1 MAIAAEPEENQHRE
15 LLRRIEWRLTTLVLG
30 PVIAARERQAEKAM
44 SDGDWETAKAPVV
57 QGTLARMLRHAWKT
71 EPSASDA
78 GFPLFRDFIDQQ
90 HPPVPLFEQGATWRY
105 LDQGQDPGQEW
116 NMPSFSDSIWKS
128 GPAPLGFSKDSE
140 DGEVTPLEDGDD
152 PFTVTYYFRRNFQV
166 PDSLQVPNPSKQLR
180 FEIKVDDGAVVYVNG
195 KELFRVRMPD
205 GPIDGD
211 TEASLKADERR
222 RDSFVLPSSALQ
234 AGANTIAV
242 EVHQSHGKKIPR

>member
-1 MAIAAEPEENQHRE
+1 
-15 LLRRIEWRLTTLVLG
+15 
-30 PVIAARERQAEKAM
+30 
-44 SDGDWETAKAPVV
+44 
-57 QGTLARMLRHAWKT
+57 
-71 EPSASDA
+71 
-78 GFPLFRDFIDQQ
+78 
-90 HPPVPLFEQGATWRY
+90 
-105 LDQGQDPGQEW
+105 
-116 NMPSFSDSIWKS
+116 MPSFSDSIWKS

-242 EVHQSHGKKIPR
+242 EVHQSHGKKIPRVASSDVSFDMSVHAITARSSILTEPLITESLDAIIAAMPEDFPNDLASRWKRAFQLKPVPGAIDPDEAAFHAKIQALLERL